1 MRDSLDVAG
10 GLSRSYLFDGLSRA
24 DVEPLAATATTR
36 TLVRG
41 EYACRL
47 GEPADDLSVVLSGEL
62 KTSVVDADGNE
73 VIHQVHGP
81 GMTWGEPGFFAVERT
96 RIVDVIAVAPSVVI
110 RLGRRELTPFMARH
124 PSVKDR
130 ALEGLAS
137 ATRWQTTMISAL
149 LSRSLTDR
157 LLLRLL
163 ELVDSSP
170 ERLTGMAATPKIS
183 QSTLAAMLGVSREN
197 VNRALSALAVEG
209 AIRQDKGRYLLV
221 DEERLRRD
229 VARDWPL
236 AQRRDHRLDSGSAA
250 AP

>member
-1 MRDSLDVAG
+1 
-10 GLSRSYLFDGLSRA
+10 
-24 DVEPLAATATTR
+24 
-36 TLVRG
+36 
-41 EYACRL
+41 
-47 GEPADDLSVVLSGEL
+47 
-62 KTSVVDADGNE
+62 
-73 VIHQVHGP
+73 
-81 GMTWGEPGFFAVERT
+81 
-96 RIVDVIAVAPSVVI
+96 
-110 RLGRRELTPFMARH
+110 
-124 PSVKDR
+124 
-130 ALEGLAS
+130 
-137 ATRWQTTMISAL
+137 MISAL

-209 AIRQDKGRYLLV
+209 AIRQDKGRYLPV

-250 AP
+250 AQ